1 MDGSDGRSVGRTRS
15 AEGAAGRSVH
25 GCQAA
30 LVSASNIRRRSRR
43 NSAMTDTLQHSE
55 RMEHKAHVTRGSMPP
70 HCNGMDARRAA
81 PHNKYISATKT
92 LRNIGRRGTMH
103 RSTVRRVVYSADRS
117 AWSCRQHFVRPSV
130 RRSLRHIPS
139 RHRPLCGSRH
149 AADLHAGTIRTPF
162 VTPPTDRPSDRPTD
176 TDPTCSDGALDND
189 ACALTPVK
197 TLIYWPVIAPGDQLH
212 GCSSITQH
220 RPVRRSCRTS
230 LMATRVVYRQRALL
244 HYFNNVD
251 AAAQLAHVDGKYQC
265 LRMHRNHIARAA
277 GFYVK
282 NGVCITCT
290 CGQFVFK
297 ISPASSGPHGSKCTW
312 TFSKT

>member
-1 MDGSDGRSVGRTRS
+1 MPTGQHGHAGS
-15 AEGAAGRSVH
+15 
-25 GCQAA
+25 
-30 LVSASNIRRRSRR
+30 
-43 NSAMTDTLQHSE
+43 
-55 RMEHKAHVTRGSMPP
+55 
-70 HCNGMDARRAA
+70 
-81 PHNKYISATKT
+81 IS
-92 LRNIGRRGTMH
+92 
-103 RSTVRRVVYSADRS
+103 S
-117 AWSCRQHFVRPSV
+117 VRPSV
-130 RRSLRHIPS
+130 DHSDISHPATDHYAAAGMQPTYMLARYGRHLL
-139 RHRPLCGSRH
+139 RHRP
-149 AADLHAGTIRTPF
+149 
-162 VTPPTDRPSDRPTD
+162 TDQATDRPTD